1 MWHAILL
8 YSSGSTKPQDRQK
21 GYGREELKS
30 RKLVAPL
37 WHQRELINEEAWLS
51 EDSNSFLNNLQAK
64 MPNII
69 HLFLDPTRFHLLHS
83 DFLLFLISK
92 KQSTTCPLWITNL
105 VVCLAYGWY
114 SWRYFMYSYD
124 MLLSATL
131 AYFQWK
137 LESQNTVLWEQK
149 CN

>member
-21 GYGREELKS
+21 GYGREEPKS
-30 RKLVAPL
+30 RKLVTPL
-37 WHQRELINEEAWLS
+37 WHQRELINEDAWLS

-105 VVCLAYGWY
+105 VVCLGIWLIQLTL
-114 SWRYFMYSYD
+114 FHV
-124 MLLSATL
+124 LLWHAPFSCTGL
-131 AYFQWK
+131 FPMEIG
-137 LESQNTVLWEQK
+137 ESKHSPLRAEV
-149 CN
+149 